1 MYEIYTPS
9 NKGTV
14 PYNNNAE
21 YESNVTYNNIIV
33 K

>member
-1 MYEIYTPS
+1 MRFIHLLTKVTVPS
-9 NKGTV
+9 NS
-14 PYNNNAE
+14 NAE